1 MVADKDLYESFSYS
15 FVEACERL
23 KVGSTALKRVCRER
37 GIKRWPYRQHR
48 ALINGNEKRVRLAA
62 KAAANFQAYGSRW
75 NPYAN
80 VLANN
85 TLLAQA
91 NTNTND
97 SAVLER
103 NKGAL
108 ATTKPTDFV
117 QAARNLVSKM
127 NIETL
132 GEFYLHR
139 PFQKVSCADSVS
151 NLLLLF

>member
-1 MVADKDLYESFSYS
+1 MLGV
-15 FVEACERL
+15 
-23 KVGSTALKRVCRER
+23 ALKL
-37 GIKRWPYRQHR
+37 K
-48 ALINGNEKRVRLAA
+48 
-62 KAAANFQAYGSRW
+62 
-75 NPYAN
+75 
-80 VLANN
+80 ANN

>member
-23 KVGSTALKRVCRER
+23 KVGSTALKRICRER

-48 ALINGNEKRVRLAA
+48 ALINGNEKSVRLAA
-62 KAAANFQAYGSRW
+62 KAAANLQAYGSRF
-75 NPYAN
+75 NPY
-80 VLANN
+80 
-85 TLLAQA
+85 
-91 NTNTND
+91 TNTND

-139 PFQKVSCADSVS
+139 PFQKVSCADFVS